1 MVCEGLLRRTIAVRA
16 CSVADFYKPEPECG
30 RAVFS
35 HQAVDDELIHGIKR
49 LINETVHQLIRQM
62 FNKTFMNKPAA
73 VKNQGSSFA
82 NSSLQFSYGL
92 DGATCFYGAVTSL
105 MFCMLRA
112 LADSQCDGVMKLAT
126 EPHSSSPQQQPT
138 AAAIARWTLKGWR
151 FASLVFVRVGPG
163 KVRQ

>member
-1 MVCEGLLRRTIAVRA
+1 LVCEGLLRRTIAVRA
-16 CSVADFYKPEPECG
+16 CSVADFYKPELG

-82 NSSLQFSYGL
+82 NSSLQFSYGR
-92 DGATCFYGAVTSL
+92 DGAT
-105 MFCMLRA
+105 
-112 LADSQCDGVMKLAT
+112 
-126 EPHSSSPQQQPT
+126 
-138 AAAIARWTLKGWR
+138 
-151 FASLVFVRVGPG
+151 
-163 KVRQ
+163 

>member
-1 MVCEGLLRRTIAVRA
+1 MRRTIAVRA
-16 CSVADFYKPEPECG
+16 CSVADFYKPELG

-112 LADSQCDGVMKLAT
+112 LADSRCDGVMKLAT

-138 AAAIARWTLKGWR
+138 AAAIAHWTLKGWR
-151 FASLVFVRVGPG
+151 FASFGIRMFND
-163 KVRQ
+163 